1 MTKLLPLVTSGIW
14 ERGRMQESGKVYVC
28 AWEELCGQIPS
39 HFTSSFIYF
48 YSRLLFFKKQH
59 QQKSHQ
65 HKEGM
70 RIYFGVQQAP
80 YQSLLFRPWWLP
92 LPSGHS
98 RANPRQTKSSLL
110 CFRHFNGWLSAL
122 GNMTL
127 NGSPRIQA
135 NTSTAS
141 KSESAVGPLKL
152 CGAE

>member
-1 MTKLLPLVTSGIW
+1 
-14 ERGRMQESGKVYVC
+14 MQESGKVSVC

-48 YSRLLFFKKQH
+48 YSRLFFLKQH

-65 HKEGM
+65 NKEGM
-70 RIYFGVQQAP
+70 RIYSGVKQAP
-80 YQSLLFRPWWLP
+80 YQSLLFCPWWLP

-122 GNMTL
+122 GNMAL